1 VKRALPL
8 LLAVL
13 ACGCATTATR
23 PWVDD
28 ALLQYD
34 PTKYADDAAVILYRA
49 DKTTLELEGSESL
62 TRRERHEV
70 IAVRG
75 EAGFWMAE
83 VKVPYRAQDTL
94 AGFRA
99 RLVQPDG
106 SKQEFD
112 AKSFLSDVSASGER
126 QVNAAFFRFPDVR
139 VGSILEYWWVVE
151 GEKFW
156 AADEQETL
164 GEYPVKRYEFELT
177 AAKPL
182 VVETI
187 EWNDAQ
193 PIDVRT
199 FADGR
204 HQLHFALNDLPPR
217 QRVDF
222 APHFSFTEPRWAWRV
237 LAWRDKK
244 LSYDWLRDWSNV
256 VEGNGRRFYTDGKL
270 ERGFDQTLDAAEVA
284 ACKGEVPCL
293 VGLAQRFVLTDAED
307 VDKWDRA
314 EPLAAAY
321 ASGKTSI
328 VERALMMRLLLVRA
342 GLDVWLAYGTDA
354 LSNQLAPGF
363 PRLEQF
369 NHLFVYLP
377 VQKGLPSALT
387 IDPDCQFCAPGT
399 LTARH
404 RDQRIY
410 VFRTRQEVSDFAT
423 EGRWEFAKGDP
434 APISERKFTHVA
446 RVEADGT
453 INDTITTATAGL
465 EINRPYDDFK
475 HREGK
480 LLRREADEWNR
491 SNGQKSIDSAHWKEC
506 KRSTGRCMWVSKLRF
521 PSQAWK
527 VGNTWAVHLGFLNS
541 IHAELFDAEERKVD
555 VHFTGDDRSV
565 VEVLELTAPQGTRLV
580 SVPSP
585 QNFNAGSL
593 RTSVEVERTPTGAR
607 VTRRLD
613 TVIGFEPHAQY
624 AKLREAADAFKRTR
638 QLVLEFAPVE
648 AAAPAPASVPGE
660 GAVKSG
666 EGRPV
671 GGARDPKQL
680 PH

>member
-1 VKRALPL
+1 MKRALVCL
-8 LLAVL
+8 LLT
-13 ACGCATTATR
+13 GCATTATR
-23 PWVDD
+23 DWVDD
-28 ALLQYD
+28 ATLQFD
-34 PTKYADDAAVILYRA
+34 PTKYSDDAAVILYRS
-49 DKTTLELEGSESL
+49 DKTTLQLEGSESL

-112 AKSFLSDVSASGER
+112 AKNFLSDVSARGER
-126 QVNAAFFRFPDVR
+126 QVNAAFFRFPGVK

-164 GEYPVKRYEFELT
+164 GEYPVKKYEFELT

-204 HQLHFALNDLPPR
+204 HQLRFTLNDLPPR
-217 QRVDF
+217 ERVDF
-222 APHFSFTEPRWAWRV
+222 APNFTFSEPRWAWRV

-256 VEGNGRRFYTDGKL
+256 VEDNGKRFYTEGKL
-270 ERGFDQTLDAAEVA
+270 EKGFDQQLDTADVG
-284 ACKGEVPCL
+284 ACKGDVACL
-293 VGLAQRFVLTDAED
+293 VGLAQKFVFSDAED

-314 EPLAAAY
+314 EPLALAL
-321 ASGKTSI
+321 ASGRTSI
-328 VERALMMRLLLVRA
+328 VERALMMRLLLERA
-342 GLDVWLAYGTDA
+342 GVEAWVAYGTDA

-363 PRLEQF
+363 PRLDQF

-377 VQKGLPSALT
+377 RQKGLQTPLT
-387 IDPDCQFCAPGT
+387 IDPDCHFCGPGM
-399 LTARH
+399 LTSRH
-404 RDQRIY
+404 REQRIY

-423 EGRWEFAKGDP
+423 EGRWETAFGSA
-434 APISERKFTHVA
+434 APISEKRFTHVA

-453 INDTITTATAGL
+453 VSDTITTRTSGL
-465 EINRPYDDFK
+465 EANRPFDDFK
-475 HREGK
+475 HRERK
-480 LLRREADEWNR
+480 LLQREADEWNR
-491 SNGQKSIDSAHWKEC
+491 SNGMKSISDAHWSEC
-506 KRSTGRCMWVSKLRF
+506 KRSKGVCSWSSKLRF
-521 PSQAWK
+521 PAQAWK
-527 VGNTWAVHLGFLNS
+527 NGDNWTVHLGFLNS
-541 IHAELFDAEERKVD
+541 IHSELFDAEERKLD
-555 VHFTGDDRSV
+555 VHFTWDDRSV
-565 VEVLELTAPQGTRLV
+565 VEVLELTAPMGTRLV
-580 SVPSP
+580 SVPPP

-607 VTRRLD
+607 VTRRID
-613 TVIGFEPHAQY
+613 TTIGFENKARYPE
-624 AKLREAADAFKRTR
+624 LRAAADAFKRAR
-638 QLVLEFAPVE
+638 QLVLEFAPE
-648 AAAPAPASVPGE
+648 AKP
-660 GAVKSG
+660 
-666 EGRPV
+666 
-671 GGARDPKQL
+671 Q
-680 PH
+680 